1 MSDQFD
7 NVPDGADYHRRFYRG
22 EDITSAFDD
31 GSFSARVADG
41 TFRDIF
47 LGDFIR
53 KEFTDPNVDYV
64 ESSTQIVEFVVADLD
79 SAMNYG
85 CHMVTAHHAVI
96 VPRWG
101 LFSTYMNP
109 TDTNAG
115 GYAASYMNRTVMPA
129 FAEGL
134 AASFGLSHLLKF
146 NADGRS
152 CLCRLMTLSMVFGH
166 TVTWWPGKS
175 WSDFN
180 KDDCMGGEQLAAF
193 RLDPLNL
200 LMSQNYWV
208 SDTWSAGKA
217 FAIILYNHDLGCVC
231 AGAGGASLDAPP
243 LRLVDCIPNSS
254 PFLPALLI
262 FKQQCF
268 SAAGGICL

>member
-22 EDITSAFDD
+22 KDITSAFDN
-31 GSFSARVADG
+31 GTFSARVADG

-47 LGDFIR
+47 PGDFIR
-53 KEFTDPNVDYV
+53 KEFTDPDVDYV
-64 ESSTQIVEFVVADLD
+64 ESRTHIVEFVIADLD

-85 CHMVTAHHAVI
+85 CHMVTVHHAVI
-96 VPRWG
+96 VPG
-101 LFSTYMNP
+101 LGPFSTYMNQ

-166 TVTWWPGKS
+166 TVTWWPGRS

-193 RLDPLNL
+193 RLDPHLRGG
-200 LMSQNYWV
+200 NYWV
-208 SDTWSAGKA
+208 SDTFSAGKA
-217 FAIILYNHDLGCVC
+217 FAVILYNDRVF
-231 AGAGGASLDAPP
+231 AGACDASLDAAHYGWDNPYP
-243 LRLVDCIPNSS
+243 QVR
-254 PFLPALLI
+254 PFFLL
-262 FKQQCF
+262 C
-268 SAAGGICL
+268 